1 MGNGNKGKL
10 NLYDAVMM
18 VSGSMIGSG
27 VFIVAA
33 DMTRILHYPSWV
45 IGCWA
50 IAGIITL
57 LAALCYSELAAMMP
71 EAGGQYVYIRR
82 AFGPATAFTYG
93 WSVFMVIQTGVIA
106 AVAVAFSKYL
116 GVLLPHIDSPVFSIP
131 TLGVWTYADI
141 TALLLI
147 WGLSWVQMRGMHY
160 GKLIQRVFTG
170 IKILALFGIIG
181 IGIWYYVAGSNTHTV
196 FTPTPHTEAFSGF
209 QLLGMFSMALIGALF
224 SSDAWNNITF
234 MAGDLQRPQRNLPLA
249 LGIGVALVTLLY
261 ILCNTV
267 YFWVLTP
274 LEIAHAPQDRVATLV
289 LHHILGP
296 SAVGVMALL
305 IVISTLGC
313 NNGLIFGGAR
323 MIQAMAREGLFFKF
337 IATDNARGM
346 PSRAMVLQASW
357 ASVLAL
363 SGSYGSLLDY
373 CTVTS
378 LLFYAVTVIA
388 LMRLRWMAPLANRP
402 FKTPGYPVIPILY
415 LLLVTLIIGFLGF
428 EKPLQVGFG
437 LGLTAIGIPVYAL
450 FIKRQETC

>member
-1 MGNGNKGKL
+1 MENAVKSKL
-10 NLYDAVMM
+10 NLYDAVMI

-45 IGCWA
+45 LACWA
-50 IAGIITL
+50 IAGVVTL

-82 AFGPATAFTYG
+82 AFGSATAFTYG

-116 GVLLPHIDSPVFSIP
+116 GVLLPKIDTPLVFIP
-131 TLGVWTYADI
+131 SFGKWTYADI
-141 TALLLI
+141 AALVLI
-147 WGLSWVQMRGMHY
+147 WGLSWIQMHGIRY
-160 GKLIQRVFTG
+160 GKIIQRVFTG
-170 IKILALFGIIG
+170 VKILALLGIIG
-181 IGIWYYVAGSNTHTV
+181 IGLWYYFTSKTHHIIFDSVTV
-196 FTPTPHTEAFSGF
+196 QETFSST

-224 SSDAWNNITF
+224 SSDAWNNVTF

-249 LGIGVALVTLLY
+249 LGIGVTLVTLLY

-267 YFWVLTP
+267 YFTVLTP
-274 LEIAHAPQDRVATLV
+274 HEIAHAPQDRVATLV
-289 LHHILGP
+289 LHHILGS

-337 IATDNARGM
+337 IAPDNRYGM
-346 PSRAMVLQASW
+346 PARAMVLQAAW

-363 SGSYGSLLDY
+363 SGSYDSLLNY

-388 LMRLRWMAPLANRP
+388 LIRLRLYAPEAHRP
-402 FKTPGYPVIPILY
+402 YKTPGYPVIPILY
-415 LLLVTLIIGFLGF
+415 LIFVALIIGFLSYY
-428 EKPLQVGFG
+428 KPMQVGFG
-437 LGLTAIGIPVYAL
+437 LGLTAIGIPLYAL
-450 FIKRQETC
+450 FIKPQKTC

>member
-1 MGNGNKGKL
+1 MENGYKGKL

-18 VSGSMIGSG
+18 VCGSMIGSG

-33 DMTRILHYPSWV
+33 DMTRILHYPMWV

-82 AFGPATAFTYG
+82 AFGTATAFTYG

-116 GVLLPHIDSPVFSIP
+116 GVLIPHVDRPIFSIP
-131 TLGVWTYADI
+131 SLGVWTYAD
-141 TALLLI
+141 TAALLLI
-147 WGLSWVQMRGMHY
+147 WGLSGIQMLGMHY

-170 IKILALFGIIG
+170 IKILALLGIIS
-181 IGIWYYVAGSNTHTV
+181 IGIWYFVFGSVSHTV
-196 FTPTPHTEAFSGF
+196 FTSTSNTETFSSI
-209 QLLGMFSMALIGALF
+209 QLFGMFSMALIGALF

-234 MAGDLQRPQRNLPLA
+234 MAGDIQRPKRNLPLA
-249 LGIGVALVTLLY
+249 LGVGVALVTLLY

-267 YFWVLTP
+267 YFWVLSP
-274 LEIAHAPQDRVATLV
+274 SEIAHAPQDRVATLV

-337 IATDNARGM
+337 IATDNPRGM
-346 PSRAMVLQASW
+346 PARAMILQASW

-388 LMRLRWMAPLANRP
+388 LMRLRWIAPQAHRP

-415 LLLVTLIIGFLGF
+415 LLIVALIVGFLSY
-428 EKPLQVGFG
+428 EKPVQVGFG

-450 FIKRQETC
+450 IIKRQVKC